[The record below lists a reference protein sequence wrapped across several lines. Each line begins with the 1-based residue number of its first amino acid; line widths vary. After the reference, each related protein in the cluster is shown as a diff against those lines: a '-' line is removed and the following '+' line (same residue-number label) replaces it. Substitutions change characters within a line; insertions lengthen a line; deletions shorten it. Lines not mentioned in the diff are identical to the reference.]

1 MKAEIITIGDEILIG
16 QTIDTNSAWL
26 GEQLHLIGVQ
36 LNRIVTISDTP
47 EAISDAIEDSFNRA
61 DLILM
66 TGGLGPT
73 QDDVTKETLAEYF
86 GTTLE
91 RNQEILHAI
100 DSYFAA
106 KGLQMLESNRKQADL
121 PKDAKILRNTRGTA
135 MGMWFEKNGKVLIS
149 MPGVPYEMKGI
160 MRDHGLAMLQDYFP
174 TKTIL
179 HRTIQTQGIGE
190 SFLADKIS
198 DWETALRNDGVFL
211 AYLPSPGLV
220 KLRLTA
226 YAENG
231 NKKAITDK
239 LAHYISELERRI
251 PEYIF
256 GTEKDTVAKA
266 IQNLFQSRGFT
277 LAVAE
282 SCTGG
287 LIAHEITAIPGSSA
301 HFLGSMVTY
310 SNESKIAVLG
320 VRKETLENHGAV
332 SEEVV
337 REMAEGVRQKLGSDF
352 AISTS
357 GVAGPGG
364 GSEEKPVGTIW
375 VSIAGPG
382 KTLSKRLKLGK
393 SRERNIRIS
402 MLNVLNWLRQEIIS
416 GSFDK

>member
-26 GEQLHLIGVQ
+26 GEQLHLIGVK

-47 EAISDAIEDSFNRA
+47 EAIVDSIDDSFGRA

-73 QDDVTKETLAEYF
+73 QDDVTKETLAYYF
-86 GTTLE
+86 GTSLE
-91 RNQEILHAI
+91 RNTEILEAI
-100 DSYFAA
+100 DSYFNA

-121 PKDAKILRNTRGTA
+121 PKDARILRNTRGTA
-135 MGMWFEKNGKVLIS
+135 MGMWFEKKGKVLIS

-160 MRDHGLAMLQDYFP
+160 MTDHGLSMLQEFFP

-179 HRTIQTQGIGE
+179 HQTIQTQGIGE
-190 SFLADKIS
+190 SFLAEKIS
-198 DWETALRNDGVFL
+198 DWETALRNDGIFL

-226 YAENG
+226 YAEND
-231 NKKAITDK
+231 NKEHVAGKI
-239 LAHYISELERRI
+239 AHYISELERRV

-256 GTEKDTVAKA
+256 GRGKDTVAKA
-266 IQNLFQSRGFT
+266 IQDLFQSRGLT
-277 LAVAE
+277 LAAAE

-287 LIAHEITAIPGSSA
+287 LIAHEITSIPGSSA

-310 SNESKIAVLG
+310 SNNAKMTILDV
-320 VRKETLENHGAV
+320 KEENLEKYGAV
-332 SEEVV
+332 SEQVV
-337 REMAEGVRQKLGSDF
+337 REMAEGVRKKLGSDF
-352 AISTS
+352 AIATS
-357 GVAGPGG
+357 GVAGPDGG
-364 GSEEKPVGTIW
+364 TEEKPVGTVW
-375 VSIAGPG
+375 VSIAGKN
-382 KTLSKRLKLGK
+382 KTLAKQLNLGK

-402 MLNVLNWLRQEIIS
+402 MLSVLNWLRQEIIS
-416 GSFDK
+416 GSFD

>member
-1 MKAEIITIGDEILIG
+1 VKAEIITIGDEILIG

-26 GEQLHLIGVQ
+26 GEQLHLIGVK

-47 EAISDAIEDSFNRA
+47 EAILEAIEDSFNRA

-73 QDDVTKETLAEYF
+73 QDDVTKETLAKYF
-86 GTTLE
+86 ETVLE
-91 RNQEILHAI
+91 RNQEILEAI
-100 DSYFAA
+100 DSYFSA

-160 MRDHGLAMLQDYFP
+160 MRDHGLRMLQDFFP

-179 HRTIQTQGIGE
+179 HQTIQTQGIGE
-190 SFLADKIS
+190 SFLAEKIS
-198 DWETALRNDGVFL
+198 DWETALRNDGIAL

-226 YAENG
+226 YADNG
-231 NKKAITDK
+231 NKEAIVAKMTR
-239 LAHYISELERRI
+239 YISELEKRV

-256 GTEKDTVAKA
+256 GREKDTVAKA
-266 IQNLFQSRGFT
+266 IQELFQFRGLT
-277 LAVAE
+277 LAAAE

-287 LIAHEITAIPGSSA
+287 LIAHEITSIPGSSI

-310 SNESKIAVLG
+310 SNRSKTAILG
-320 VRKETLENHGAV
+320 VKQESLEKYGAV
-332 SEEVV
+332 SEQVV
-337 REMAEGVRQKLGSDF
+337 REMAEGVRQKLGSDY
-352 AISTS
+352 AIATS
-357 GVAGPGG
+357 GVAGPDGG
-364 GSEEKPVGTIW
+364 TVEKPVGTVW
-375 VSIAGPG
+375 VSIAGSE
-382 KTLSKRLKLGK
+382 KTLAKKLNLGK

-402 MLNVLNWLRQEIIS
+402 MLNALNWLRQEIIS
-416 GSFDK
+416 GTFE

>member
-26 GEQLHLIGVQ
+26 GEQLHLIGVK

-47 EAISDAIEDSFNRA
+47 EAIVDSIDDSFGRA

-73 QDDVTKETLAEYF
+73 QDDVTKETLAYYF
-86 GTTLE
+86 GTSLE
-91 RNQEILHAI
+91 RNTEILEAI
-100 DSYFAA
+100 DSYFNA

-121 PKDAKILRNTRGTA
+121 PKDARILRNTRGTA
-135 MGMWFEKNGKVLIS
+135 MGMWFEKKGKVLIS

-160 MRDHGLAMLQDYFP
+160 MTDHGLSMLQEFFP

-179 HRTIQTQGIGE
+179 HQTIQTQGIGE
-190 SFLADKIS
+190 SFLAEKIS
-198 DWETALRNDGVFL
+198 DWETALRNDGIFL

-226 YAENG
+226 YAEND
-231 NKKAITDK
+231 NKEHVAGKI
-239 LAHYISELERRI
+239 AHYISELERRV

-256 GTEKDTVAKA
+256 GRGKDTVAKA
-266 IQNLFQSRGFT
+266 IQDLFQSRGLT
-277 LAVAE
+277 LAAAE

-287 LIAHEITAIPGSSA
+287 LIAHEITSIPGSSA

-310 SNESKIAVLG
+310 SNNAKMTILDV
-320 VRKETLENHGAV
+320 KEENLEKYGAV
-332 SEEVV
+332 SEQVV
-337 REMAEGVRQKLGSDF
+337 REMAEGVRKKLGSDF
-352 AISTS
+352 AIATS
-357 GVAGPGG
+357 GVAGPDGG
-364 GSEEKPVGTIW
+364 TEEKPVGTVW
-375 VSIAGPG
+375 VSIAGKN
-382 KTLSKRLKLGK
+382 KTLAKQLNLGK

-402 MLNVLNWLRQEIIS
+402 MLTALNWLRQEIIS
-416 GSFDK
+416 GSFD

>member
-16 QTIDTNSAWL
+16 QTVDTNSAWL
-26 GEQLHLIGVQ
+26 GEQLHLIGVK
-36 LNRIVTISDTP
+36 LNRIVTVSDTA
-47 EAISDAIEDSFNRA
+47 EAITESIDDSFNRA

-73 QDDVTKETLAEYF
+73 QDDVTKETLAEFF

-91 RNQEILHAI
+91 RNQEVLLAI
-100 DSYFAA
+100 DSYFSA

-121 PKDAKILRNTRGTA
+121 PKSAKILRNTRGTA
-135 MGMWFEKNGKVLIS
+135 MGMWFERGGKVLIS

-160 MRDHGLAMLQDYFP
+160 MRDHGLEMLKDFFP

-179 HRTIQTQGIGE
+179 HHTIQTQGIGE
-190 SFLADKIS
+190 SFLAEKIN
-198 DWETALRNDGVFL
+198 DWETALRNDGISL

-220 KLRLTA
+220 KLRLSA

-231 NKKAITDK
+231 NKQVVVEK
-239 LAHYISELERRI
+239 LGHYISELERRI

-256 GTEKDTVAKA
+256 GREKDTVAKA
-266 IQNLFQSRGFT
+266 IQDLFQARGLT
-277 LAVAE
+277 LAAAE

-287 LIAHEITAIPGSSA
+287 LVAHEITSIPGSSA

-310 SNESKIAVLG
+310 SNEAKTAILG
-320 VRKETLENHGAV
+320 VNEETLEQHGAV

-337 REMAEGVRQKLGSDF
+337 REMAEGVRARLSSDF

-357 GVAGPGG
+357 GVAGPDG
-364 GSEEKPVGTIW
+364 GSEEKPVGTVW
-375 VSIAGPG
+375 VSIAGPN
-382 KTLSKRLKLGK
+382 KTMAKRLNLGK

-402 MLNVLNWLRQEIIS
+402 MLTVLNWLRQEIIS